1 MSFATFAAADIFPLV
16 LVEVVTLEP
25 PIDGQC
31 NESINDDILCSSK
44 HRRCP
49 LSAPLVKLQ
58 LQNLSYQH
66 KFSRGWLRKEDDV
79 GQSHRGLW
87 LKADEICNE
96 DIIPGDVL
104 FRGKDDN
111 SPCFQEFH
119 DTSFARTYLRPDDP
133 LETKI
138 PCLLRGYVSAKCNQN
153 RSTHRQDNAKYI
165 RCVVTEETLVCVQ
178 HLSECIGTL
187 SLRRERNECET
198 NCSKPQQSTP
208 SYSKLSCYDP
218 ETVQSLALRMSTI
231 LSNRVWISTDARALP
246 LRKRAQDGFNY
257 MQKEL
262 NDYWESEDM
271 TIQRE
276 HANMPP
282 SLLSEGAILVYNSHP
297 GSGKTTLV
305 KAVATDILKCQT
317 VHVLSAAS
325 LLSIYGTSADT
336 ALESILHQLALK
348 SAIKGSASAK
358 TCIILDHFESFLCS
372 SAADPYSPVLN
383 AMAAFLNRLTFSLR
397 DKKEFPF
404 PSLNP
409 LHNVRTG
416 GGYSGFTFPLSFCL
430 IGVITHRDDK
440 NFHNALDA
448 LGGGRFHVPLP
459 STKTRCAAFEHA
471 FQFAGVRL
479 DAEARDT
486 LPKLAASTTRACGG
500 AFIDVARSL
509 STQQE
514 TSKQDLEK
522 AMSSIY
528 DSPNSEGEDQSTSF
542 PNLGDVTSSSSTVGG
557 NEDAKLALEDALA
570 LDATKR
576 KLLASFGLHAPTGVI
591 LYGPPGT
598 GKTLLAR
605 ACALQL
611 RSRDNMSENN
621 TNGCFLSLKA
631 SDIVRPEVGNS
642 EKLIVSAFTLA
653 RSNAPSVVF
662 IDEFQALFG
671 DREGSGIV
679 SGQLAS
685 TLLQC
690 MDDVQKW
697 SEIAPDDD
705 KEPNPSAPNGRI
717 IVLAATNTPW
727 MVDKAFLR
735 PGRFDR
741 AVHVGLPDVNDRKD
755 ILYVHTK
762 LGMKLAQTED
772 VLQLIETMAKLCIG
786 FSGADLAS
794 LCKAAAV
801 RCLHGGEEKTGVT
814 KGHFLEAYEKDVTR
828 SSDDKLVKRIS
839 SWTL

>member
-1 MSFATFAAADIFPLV
+1 MLTGT
-16 LVEVVTLEP
+16 VVQF
-25 PIDGQC
+25 D
-31 NESINDDILCSSK
+31 S
-44 HRRCP
+44 R
-49 LSAPLVKLQ
+49 KLW
-58 LQNLSYQH
+58 
-66 KFSRGWLRKEDDV
+66 KKIER
-79 GQSHRGLW
+79 
-87 LKADEICNE
+87 
-96 DIIPGDVL
+96 
-104 FRGKDDN
+104 KDDN
-111 SPCFQEFH
+111 SSCFQEFH
-119 DTSFARTYLRPDDP
+119 DTSFARTYLKPDDP

-198 NCSKPQQSTP
+198 KPQQSTP

-246 LRKRAQDGFNY
+246 LRKRARDSFKL

-262 NDYWESEDM
+262 NDYWESEDR

-305 KAVATDILKCQT
+305 KAIATDILKCQT

-372 SAADPYSPVLN
+372 SAADSYATVVN

-409 LHNVRTG
+409 LYNVRAG
-416 GGYSGFTFPLSFCL
+416 GGYSGLTFPLRFCL
-430 IGVITHRDDK
+430 IGVITRRNDK
-440 NFHNALDA
+440 IFHHALDA
-448 LGGGRFHVPLP
+448 LGGRFHVPLP
-459 STKTRCAAFEHA
+459 SKKTRCAAFEHA

-479 DAEARDT
+479 DAEARDI

-500 AFIDVARSL
+500 VFIDVARSL
-509 STQQE
+509 STQLE

-522 AMSSIY
+522 AISSIY
-528 DSPNSEGEDQSTSF
+528 DAPNSEGEDQSTSF

-576 KLLASFGLHAPTGVI
+576 KLLASFGLA
-591 LYGPPGT
+591 
-598 GKTLLAR
+598 TL
-605 ACALQL
+605 
-611 RSRDNMSENN
+611 
-621 TNGCFLSLKA
+621 F
-631 SDIVRPEVGNS
+631 
-642 EKLIVSAFTLA
+642 
-653 RSNAPSVVF
+653 
-662 IDEFQALFG
+662 
-671 DREGSGIV
+671 
-679 SGQLAS
+679 
-685 TLLQC
+685 
-690 MDDVQKW
+690 
-697 SEIAPDDD
+697 
-705 KEPNPSAPNGRI
+705 
-717 IVLAATNTPW
+717 
-727 MVDKAFLR
+727 
-735 PGRFDR
+735 
-741 AVHVGLPDVNDRKD
+741 
-755 ILYVHTK
+755 
-762 LGMKLAQTED
+762 
-772 VLQLIETMAKLCIG
+772 
-786 FSGADLAS
+786 
-794 LCKAAAV
+794 
-801 RCLHGGEEKTGVT
+801 
-814 KGHFLEAYEKDVTR
+814 
-828 SSDDKLVKRIS
+828 
-839 SWTL
+839 